1 MYKNLNSILNQQVRL
16 AVISI
21 LMKVKKADFTYLK
34 EQTNTTAGN
43 LSHQLKKLKEANYVS
58 IEKTF
63 KNNYPKT
70 YCSITSEGKKAFESY
85 VEEMKTY
92 LNL

>member
-16 AVISI
+16 AVISV

-43 LSHQLKKLKEANYVS
+43 LSHQLKKLKEANYIT

-63 KNNYPKT
+63 KKNYPKT
-70 YCSITSEGKKAFESY
+70 YCSITSKGKNAFEDY
-85 VEEMKTY
+85 VEEMKKY